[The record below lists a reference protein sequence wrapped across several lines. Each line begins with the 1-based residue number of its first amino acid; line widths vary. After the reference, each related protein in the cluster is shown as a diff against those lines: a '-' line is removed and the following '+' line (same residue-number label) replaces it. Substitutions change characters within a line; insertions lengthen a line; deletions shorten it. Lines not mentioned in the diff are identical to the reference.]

1 MTVLYQN
8 PLPQRVLYFHYDLT
22 HPKNS
27 LMLILWRKEPVVCL
41 HYERQQTTPTGVPLV
56 KNRLLPPRLAYA
68 LIAFHDCKTPYYA
81 IVAPITQRS
90 NRSITYINFTIMKK
104 AIRNLGIALIAL
116 TLGFSTVTLA
126 NDGDKDKTNHT
137 SELKFIGNLENQ
149 PVFQLDAH
157 TEEDEITVTFRDE
170 AGNII
175 YVNTFKGANISK
187 KFMLKSEEFGD
198 TALNVSVKSKKNN
211 STEVYTINRSHTY
224 VEETTVNKLK

>member
-1 MTVLYQN
+1 
-8 PLPQRVLYFHYDLT
+8 
-22 HPKNS
+22 
-27 LMLILWRKEPVVCL
+27 
-41 HYERQQTTPTGVPLV
+41 
-56 KNRLLPPRLAYA
+56 
-68 LIAFHDCKTPYYA
+68 
-81 IVAPITQRS
+81 
-90 NRSITYINFTIMKK
+90 MKK